1 MSHQPAAFPVAG
13 KLHGRKP
20 ITLGVGVDII
30 TISRMR
36 DVLDTSGGPFIKK
49 VFTPWEQERLESHPD
64 RVAYAAMTFAAKEA
78 VFKTFGISWSFGV
91 QMNEVEV
98 RDGQYGEPLVILTG
112 RFAEVAAERGVKTV
126 HLSLS
131 YDGDYAI
138 AMAALA

>member
-1 MSHQPAAFPVAG
+1 MEAA
-13 KLHGRKP
+13 

-30 TISRMR
+30 TISRMK
-36 DVLDTSGGPFIKK
+36 DVLETSGKSFIKK
-49 VFTPWEQERLESHPD
+49 VYTPWERERMESHPD
-64 RVAYAAMTFAAKEA
+64 RVAYAAMLFAAKEA

-98 RDGQYGEPLVILTG
+98 RDGQYGEPLVVLSG
-112 RFAEVAAERGVKTV
+112 RFAEVAAERGVKVV